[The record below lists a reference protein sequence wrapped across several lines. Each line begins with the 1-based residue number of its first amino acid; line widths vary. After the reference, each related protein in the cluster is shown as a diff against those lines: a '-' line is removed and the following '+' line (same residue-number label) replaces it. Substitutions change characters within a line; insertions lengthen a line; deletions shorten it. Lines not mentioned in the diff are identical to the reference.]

1 VSTVQFQLARVELFD
16 ICFLA
21 AGMDIWIL
29 NFEIPF
35 CHFEVIMP
43 RERIRLRDQHSEGT
57 DDLFSAEPTCD
68 PLYFERSAR
77 KDGYTCIAGLD
88 EAGRGPLAGPVVAA
102 AVVLPDDLFIP
113 GLTDSKQV
121 SEPKREKLFDRIQS
135 LAICFGIGI
144 ADERTIDKVNIYQAT
159 IIAME
164 RALQSL
170 VPPPDYLLLDAI
182 TLSRI
187 SLPQKPLIK
196 GDCRSHSI
204 AAASILA
211 KVTRDRMMLDLH
223 EKFPHYHFHK
233 HKGYGTK
240 EHLLLLRKYGPCD
253 AHRRS
258 FHPVAILLGG
268 DRQRAF

>member
-1 VSTVQFQLARVELFD
+1 
-16 ICFLA
+16 
-21 AGMDIWIL
+21 
-29 NFEIPF
+29 
-35 CHFEVIMP
+35 MP
-43 RERIRLRDQHSEGT
+43 RGRTRLHDQHSVGT
-57 DDLFSAEPTCD
+57 EDLFSGKLACD

-77 KDGYTCIAGLD
+77 NSGYACIAGLD

-102 AVVLPDDLFIP
+102 AVVLPENLLIS

-121 SEPKREKLFDRIQS
+121 PEPEREKFFDLIRSQ
-135 LAICFGIGI
+135 AICFGIGI
-144 ADERTIDKVNIYQAT
+144 ADERTIDNVNIYQAT

-164 RALQSL
+164 RALQAL

-182 TLSRI
+182 TLPRI
-187 SLPQKPLIK
+187 LLPQKSLIK

-223 EKFPHYHFHK
+223 QKFPRYHFHK

-240 EHLLLLRKYGPCD
+240 EHLQLLREHGPCE

-258 FHPVAILLGG
+258 FQPVAVLIKG
-268 DRQRAF
+268 DGQ